1 MKLSLY
7 AKNLGICYKTA
18 WNMFNNNQI
27 PNAYKLPTGTII
39 VPDSTI
45 QNYVKENKEI
55 KVCIYTRV
63 SSSANKKNLET
74 QSQRIQSF
82 CLAKGWKIIR
92 IAKEIGSGIN
102 DNRTV
107 LNNVLKKID
116 EYDLIVI
123 EHKDRL
129 TRLGFNYFSTLF
141 PNKFYVINETQDKT
155 DDLMNDLVAIIT
167 SFCARLYG
175 QRRGKRKT
183 EQLIRELNK

>member
-1 MKLSLY
+1 
-7 AKNLGICYKTA
+7 
-18 WNMFNNNQI
+18 MFNNNQI